1 MSAPVHPCAPP
12 TAVGRFADWLLGVD
26 LPELPEDRRREVVA
40 FVERRVAVLPS
51 FTRFGVRVIAASVD
65 AIARAVGIDR
75 IGRLVLRLPLPLVSE
90 YPRLVRSLGYAFIWE
105 TWPSTAVDGAA
116 A

>member
-1 MSAPVHPCAPP
+1 MLS
-12 TAVGRFADWLLGVD
+12 VD
-26 LPELPEDRRREVVA
+26 LPELPKDRRSEVVE

-51 FTRFGVRVIAASVD
+51 FTRFGVRVIAAAVD
-65 AIARAVGIDR
+65 SIARLVGMSR

-90 YPRLVRSLGYAFIWE
+90 YPRLVRSLGYAFVWE
-105 TWPSTAVDGAA
+105 TWPTTAVDGAA